1 MNRTI
6 EYLITEKK
14 TDSGLNNSYEGKDI
28 PVRILPKSNVC
39 QKHTG
44 KWCPLL
50 YAPDTDCRRHSK
62 SHYL

>member
-39 QKHTG
+39 QKVYLVNGVHYYMRQT
-44 KWCPLL
+44 LT
-50 YAPDTDCRRHSK
+50 ARRHS
-62 SHYL
+62 